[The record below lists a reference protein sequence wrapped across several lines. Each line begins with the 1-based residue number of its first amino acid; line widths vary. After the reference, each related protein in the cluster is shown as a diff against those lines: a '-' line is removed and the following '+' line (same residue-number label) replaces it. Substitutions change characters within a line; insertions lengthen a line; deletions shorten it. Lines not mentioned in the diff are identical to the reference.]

1 MKRWLIVGTSG
12 LLLII
17 GSWLWPRRGGAGDL
31 DRLLLLVP
39 DGTSFSDPKAAMWTD
54 AGNEL
59 GLHVVPIH
67 DSEFVR
73 PFFGQPDCAG
83 LILPDSI
90 HQSAADPLIAAVR
103 RFVLAGGHLMLVYDA
118 GTLNANG
125 KYVQGWSRLSDLA
138 GVDYALYDQ
147 LHDSTIQWASIVGS
161 NETVRQMEIP
171 PGKYFPFQATDSSS
185 NFDVELRRYKF
196 GELDYPSFTTSS
208 NISGN
213 VLLHSKAGV
222 VAMQHDFG
230 KGSVLFVN
238 LPLGYLKANTDGLP
252 LHTFLRYFAV
262 HVLDLPYML
271 PVPDGIGGLVLN
283 WHVDSNAAIKPLEQL
298 KGWALLQQG
307 KFSIHITAGPDSTR
321 EGDHDGFDVPH
332 NPVSQQLIRDH
343 VARGDSIGS
352 HGGWMHDYF
361 SEHVD
366 KDNPK
371 DMEKYLAWNKSAL
384 EAVTH
389 KPVVEYSA
397 PNGNQPKWV
406 TTWLD
411 THGFLAYYYTGDSGM
426 APTQGYRD
434 GVREGQNIWAFP
446 VSHMNQDAAFE
457 EMAKDHYQ
465 PAQIQQWLE
474 AMTQF
479 AARFRT
485 SRLVYFHPP
494 GILGY
499 RAAIDDWMRQT
510 AGLEKSS
517 QFRWYTMTELANFL
531 NTRKQ
536 VSWQIRKENGKV
548 LIEAAHPQNLD
559 HTAWWISANRFS
571 QPVVV
576 NGSAQIT
583 RARDGWIIVAGPGTK
598 LQIETQMVN
607 P

>member
-1 MKRWLIVGTSG
+1 MKRWLIVGTTG

-17 GSWLWPRRGGAGDL
+17 GSWLWPHRGGANDF

-39 DGTSFSDPKAAMWTD
+39 DETSFSDPKVAMWTD

-90 HQSAADPLIAAVR
+90 HQSAGDPLIAAVR
-103 RFVLAGGHLMLVYDA
+103 RFVLAGGHMMLVYDA

-147 LHDSTIQWASIVGS
+147 LHDSTIQWASIVGN

-171 PGKYFPFQATDSSS
+171 PGKYFPFQAADSSA
-185 NFDVELRRYKF
+185 NVDVELRRYKF
-196 GELDYPSFTTSS
+196 GELDYPSFTTSG
-208 NISGN
+208 NMSGN

-222 VAMQHDFG
+222 VAMRHDFG

-262 HVLDLPYML
+262 HALDLPYML
-271 PVPDGIGGLVLN
+271 SVPDGIGGLVLN

-397 PNGNQPKWV
+397 PNGNQPTWV

-479 AARFRT
+479 TSRFRT

-499 RAAIDDWMRQT
+499 RAPIDDWMRQT
-510 AGLEKSS
+510 AELERSG
-517 QFRWYTMTELANFL
+517 QFRWYTMTELAHFL

-536 VSWQIRKENGKV
+536 VSWQMRKESGRV
-548 LIEAAHPQNLD
+548 FIEATHPQNLE
-559 HTAWWISANRFS
+559 HTSWWISATRFS

-583 RARDGWIIVAGPGTK
+583 RAADGWIIVAGPGTK